1 MNITKITNKTIQPG
15 ISSNNNTA
23 RNLKFFQQQIKHLR
37 KLDTTDI
44 LATEVPSIMA
54 GKNQMFASFEEFE
67 VALKR
72 ANSNK
77 ILTAARELLDS
88 AATKLAKI
96 FKK

>member
-1 MNITKITNKTIQPG
+1 
-15 ISSNNNTA
+15 
-23 RNLKFFQQQIKHLR
+23 
-37 KLDTTDI
+37 
-44 LATEVPSIMA
+44 MA